1 MVREED
7 FMIRNDGVQLIK
19 KYDAIIEGYDAQGNP
34 IYKPSGFM
42 IRKVG
47 TDDLYDIA
55 VDVENA
61 PFEYEETTMPIKK
74 EEENN
79 GEFI

>member
-7 FMIRNDGVQLIK
+7 FGIRKDGVKLIK

-55 VDVENA
+55 IDVESA
-61 PFEYEETTMPIKK
+61 TYKYLPTDVLIKK
-74 EEENN
+74 EEEN
-79 GEFI
+79 GDV